1 MKVQYVVLGT
11 ILLLTIMG
19 GVGVFMSKKSNQP
32 ASTAGSKAET
42 VCALPELRVTYQLDP
57 KLQAL
62 YNIQVTGHA
71 KADSAGGGIIRVSG
85 KACNNMRGSFMI
97 IGADEQTDRPVIQTL
112 QDGRRV
118 LEAAI
123 ASTMMACPDT
133 SDPKLDDA
141 ALTKALEAI
150 GASIETTLRS

>member
-1 MKVQYVVLGT
+1 MKVKYIVLGT
-11 ILLLTIMG
+11 VLLLTIIG
-19 GVGVFMSKKSNQP
+19 GAVVFMSKKSNES
-32 ASTAGSKAET
+32 ASTANHKAE
-42 VCALPELRVTYQLDP
+42 AANILPELRVTYQLDP

-71 KADSAGGGIIRVSG
+71 KADIAGGGMIRVSG
-85 KACNNMRGSFMI
+85 KACNNMRGTFVI
-97 IGADEQTDRPVIQTL
+97 TNVNEQTDKPVIKTL